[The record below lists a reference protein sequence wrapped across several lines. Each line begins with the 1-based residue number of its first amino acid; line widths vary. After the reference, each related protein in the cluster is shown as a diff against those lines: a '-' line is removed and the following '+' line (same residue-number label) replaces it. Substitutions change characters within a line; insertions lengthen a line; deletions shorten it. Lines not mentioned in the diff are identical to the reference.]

1 MNITKFFIG
10 LTAAAALFASCAEE
24 SNPLDV
30 FEAPVSPYADAE
42 VLAPVTKDINARF
55 DQKYRTV
62 KVTLEDLGLTLD
74 SDAVFYAPYDAETD
88 WCGEDWYSAE
98 NGFYMTASGKA
109 CQRGA
114 DGATFFVEYYPEEA
128 RVEIG
133 QIPDVCVVGQ
143 TYTLEFGFATVTE
156 KKPVKLNIT
165 ILEQLPW
172 ATSKEHEDGLTYTVY
187 EEQNN
192 DYKALEIPINEQ
204 AVMAALG
211 LESLRPLQRA
221 MASDVAYETTMR
233 GINATD
239 GSYDDYNKYTAN
251 TGYWYNKSGDVCEWN
266 TEGYGA
272 FVEWDYNVSPMTFR
286 LGQAPSG
293 NQPGDRYDLTVALI
307 YEDKEARLTFKL
319 KIVEEVTDDL
329 GLL

>member
-1 MNITKFFIG
+1 MKIKNSFIG
-10 LTAAAALFASCAEE
+10 LAAAAVVLASCAETG
-24 SNPLDV
+24 NPLDV
-30 FEAPVSPYADAE
+30 FEAPVSPYANAT
-42 VLAPVTKDINARF
+42 VLSPVTKDINARF

-62 KVTLEDLGLTLD
+62 TLSLSDLGVTPAA
-74 SDAVFYAPYDAETD
+74 DAVFYAPYDETTD
-88 WCGEDWYSAE
+88 WCGKDWYTSE
-98 NGFYMTASGKA
+98 NGFYMTGNGKA

-114 DGATFFVEYYPEEA
+114 DDAKFFVEYYPESSI
-128 RVEIG
+128 VGIG
-133 QIPDVCVVGQ
+133 QIPDACVVGEK
-143 TYTLEFGFATVTE
+143 YTLEFGFATVAE
-156 KKPVKLNIT
+156 KTPVKLTVT

-172 ATSKEHEDGLTYTVY
+172 ATSMEHEDGLTYTVY
-187 EEQNN
+187 EEPNN

-272 FVEWDYNVSPMTFR
+272 FVEWDYNVSPMKFR